1 MKPHAPVIPL
11 TPSSW
16 SARAASTKGFRSVL
30 SLFVSSRSMDAS
42 LTTLYLTGKGNEDAF
57 PTFPGTQGDL
67 AFRIRMPIYS
77 PYQHCFLFLTRYK
90 LISKS
95 SDQVG
100 NERVQVGGK
109 MLFDASFHSGCIS
122 RHKSVIYLCDVAN
135 GGNDEALDQF
145 LILDRVP
152 EAHTLVVKRVQV
164 LLENLIPLSIMNNG
178 VELGIQ
184 FQVGKNLFF
193 LREGSDL
200 VSNLLESI
208 QLMGLDPFEG
218 HSGSNGFK
226 DRPHFEDVLEGIEV
240 NGRHHHSGLGL
251 DHHQALRFKPH
262 ESLPIRRSA
271 DAELLTDPLFV
282 QCRARLV
289 AAENDPLFQ
298 FFVNPGPAI
307 FRLFFHI

>member
-1 MKPHAPVIPL
+1 
-11 TPSSW
+11 
-16 SARAASTKGFRSVL
+16 
-30 SLFVSSRSMDAS
+30 
-42 LTTLYLTGKGNEDAF
+42 
-57 PTFPGTQGDL
+57 
-67 AFRIRMPIYS
+67 MPIDS
-77 PYQHCFLFLTRYK
+77 PYQHCFLFLTRNK
-90 LISKS
+90 LISQS
-95 SDQVG
+95 SDKVS
-100 NERVQVGGK
+100 NEGVQIGRE
-109 MLFDASFHSGCIS
+109 MQFDASFHAGRIS
-122 RHKSVIYLCDVAN
+122 RHKSVVYFPDVAN
-135 GGNDEALDQF
+135 GGNNEALYQL

-200 VSNLLESI
+200 MSNLLESI
-208 QLMGLDPFEG
+208 ELMGLDPLEG
-218 HSGSNGFK
+218 HSGCNGFK

-262 ESLPIRRSA
+262 ESLPIGRSA
-271 DAELLTDPLFV
+271 DAELLTDPLFI

-289 AAENDPLFQ
+289 AAENNPLFQ
-298 FFVNPGPAI
+298 LAINPGPAI
-307 FRLFFHI
+307 FRL